1 MFDSIKLK
9 LIVFFLAVFSVV
21 FTTLGFFLYF
31 ELREIV
37 HGSVDEHMYSEIT
50 LLAGILSKEV
60 EHGHIE
66 EGIYEITE
74 AASGEYATA
83 LSGHYYQLVDKDG
96 NIIGRSPSLALA
108 DESLPLVERSFEV
121 VYGDLL
127 AGPGNVPLRT
137 ISQTFNFT
145 LLDGESMEITF
156 QAADSME
163 DSYYVL
169 TSFRNIILIV
179 LPVIFLISI
188 VGIYYITSWALRP
201 VNAFSEK
208 VGRITARS
216 LNERIGEKDL
226 DLELK
231 PLAKSFN
238 VMMGHLETAFLRQ
251 REFLSDASHE
261 LRTPTSVI
269 KSICD
274 VTLRRPRHDEEY
286 KEALGSINN
295 TSKKMAGIIERILQA
310 SRLESKTFQMN
321 MEKVELPGLLT
332 DIVKL
337 IRPTAEERGVELKL
351 EEWHGHGTVIGD
363 RERLTEAFVN
373 IIENGVKYTGE
384 GGSVIVGVDDTSQ
397 YEVVRITDTGI
408 GISSEDRDVIFER
421 FYRVDKSREAVPG
434 TGLGLSIVKAIIEAH
449 HGKIEVESEEGKG
462 TTFKV
467 SLLKE

>member
-9 LIVFFLAVFSVV
+9 LIIFFLAVFSVV

-37 HGSVDEHMYSEIT
+37 FGSVDDHMYSEIT

-74 AASGEYATA
+74 AASGEYAHK
-83 LSGHYYQLVDKDG
+83 LSGHYYQLVDNDG
-96 NIIGRSPSLALA
+96 NVIGRSPSLKLA
-108 DESLPLVERSFEV
+108 DESLPIVEKSEGPI
-121 VYGDLL
+121 YGDILV
-127 AGPGNVPLRT
+127 GPNNLPLRVV
-137 ISQTFNFT
+137 SQTFTFMEM
-145 LLDGESMEITF
+145 DGKYMEVTF

-163 DSYYVL
+163 ESFYVL
-169 TSFRNIILIV
+169 KSFRNIILIV
-179 LPVIFLISI
+179 LPLIFLISI
-188 VGIYYITSWALRP
+188 VGIYYITSWALRT

-208 VGRITARS
+208 VGRITARN
-216 LNERIGEKDL
+216 LNERIEEGEV

-231 PLAKSFN
+231 PLARSFN
-238 VMMGHLETAFLRQ
+238 TMLGHLETAFLRQ

-269 KSICD
+269 KSLCD
-274 VTLRRPRHDEEY
+274 VTLRRERNDAEY
-286 KEALGSINN
+286 KEALGTIDK
-295 TSKKMAGIIERILQA
+295 TSMKMAEIIERILQA

-321 MEKVELPGLLT
+321 MENVELPGLLT
-332 DIVKL
+332 DIVDL
-337 IRPTAEERGVELKL
+337 IRPTAEQRGVELKL
-351 EEWHGHGTVIGD
+351 EEWHGHGMVIGD

-373 IIENGVKYTGE
+373 IIENAVKYTAS
-384 GGSVIVGVDDTSQ
+384 GGSVTVGVDDTSQ

-449 HGKIEVESEEGKG
+449 HGKIDVESEEGKG

>member
-9 LIVFFLAVFSVV
+9 LIVFFLAIFSVV
-21 FTTLGFFLYF
+21 FTTLGFFLYY
-31 ELREIV
+31 ELKEIV
-37 HGSVDEHMYSEIT
+37 FGSVDAHMHSEIT

-74 AASGEYATA
+74 AASGEYATK
-83 LSGHYYQLVDKDG
+83 LSGHYYQLVDSEG

-108 DESLPLVERSFEV
+108 GEELPITEKSFEP
-121 VYGDLL
+121 VYGHTVI
-127 AGPGNVPLRT
+127 GPGNLPLRVV
-137 ISQTFNFT
+137 SQTFTFME
-145 LLDGESMEITF
+145 LGGEYIDVTF

-163 DSYYVL
+163 DSFYL
-169 TSFRNIILIV
+169 LRSFRNIILIV

-188 VGIYYITSWALRP
+188 VGIYYITSWALRT
-201 VNAFSEK
+201 VNVFSGK

-216 LNERIGEKDL
+216 LNERIEEEEV

-231 PLAKSFN
+231 PLARSFN
-238 VMMGHLETAFLRQ
+238 TMLGHLETAFLRQ
-251 REFLSDASHE
+251 KEFLSDASHE

-269 KSICD
+269 KSLCD
-274 VTLRRPRHDEEY
+274 VTLRRPRNAGEY
-286 KEALGSINN
+286 KEALGTINN
-295 TSKKMAGIIERILQA
+295 TSKKMAEIIERILQA

-321 MEKVELPGLLT
+321 MENVELPGLLT
-332 DIVKL
+332 DIVEL
-337 IRPTAEERGVELKL
+337 IRPTAEERGVELRL

-363 RERLTEAFVN
+363 RERLIEAFVN
-373 IIENGVKYTGE
+373 IIENAVKYTAT
-384 GGSVIVGVDDTSQ
+384 GGSVTVGVIDTSR
-397 YEVVRITDTGI
+397 YEVVRVADTGI
-408 GISSEDRDVIFER
+408 GISDEDRDVIFER
-421 FYRVDKSREAVPG
+421 FYRVDKSREKVPG

-467 SLLKE
+467 FLLKE